1 MFTLYLIT
9 VVSCNFFFFL
19 CWKLGSVHRGYSF
32 PHVRSSLI
40 FVYIA
45 MKMYAQIISDK
56 IPPLSDCSQVF
67 LVVITIML
75 QLNIHLNNYSNKG
88 MWILGNAGSDLSP
101 GVDIPKW

>member
-1 MFTLYLIT
+1 
-9 VVSCNFFFFL
+9 
-19 CWKLGSVHRGYSF
+19 
-32 PHVRSSLI
+32 
-40 FVYIA
+40 